1 MYVRTSSFALHSS
14 ALIMPA
20 TENNVPPMNVIE
32 KILCHHA
39 VGLSKPYV
47 QVGDVLCVNADWT
60 LASELT
66 FQAMEMLYAS
76 IGRPPLHRP
85 DRFWLAIDHTVDP
98 RVNSQPKQQALIK
111 LATDFAQE
119 HHLTDFWAP
128 NTTIMHTEFARKR
141 AQPGQIVIGADS
153 HTCSA
158 GGMGAF
164 ATGLGTVYLYHAMV
178 LFVML

>member
-1 MYVRTSSFALHSS
+1 
-14 ALIMPA
+14 MPA